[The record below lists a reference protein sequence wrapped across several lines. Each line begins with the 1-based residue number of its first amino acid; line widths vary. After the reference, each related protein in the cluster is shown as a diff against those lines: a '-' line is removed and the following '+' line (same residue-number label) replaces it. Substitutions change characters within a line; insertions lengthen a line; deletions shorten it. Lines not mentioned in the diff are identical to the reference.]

1 MTRDRVLCARL
12 PGAAE
17 DHPFGDDVAV
27 FKIDGKMFVSR
38 LPRSQRA
45 RLLGRDGPLGGTA

>member
-12 PGAAE
+12 PGATE
-17 DHPFGDDVAV
+17 DHPLGDDVAV
-27 FKIDGKMFVSR
+27 VKVDGKMFGSR

-45 RLLGRDGPLGGTA
+45 RLLGHDGPLGGTA